1 MSDIDTGVFDAI
13 LNHSRFDAI
22 IAEVREERA
31 RQDAKF
37 GVQRHMNGTSEK
49 FKPMADAA
57 RNATRAAEA
66 NGQQSWANI
75 MREEFWEALAERD
88 RAKLR
93 AELIQVI
100 AVGVA
105 WVESLDATD

>member
-1 MSDIDTGVFDAI
+1 MSDQMDKIFV
-13 LNHSRFDAI
+13 
-22 IAEVREERA
+22 EVREERS
-31 RQDAKF
+31 RQDLKF
-37 GVQRHMNGTSEK
+37 GIQRHPNGTSEK
-49 FKPMADAA
+49 FNPMADAA
-57 RNATRAAEA
+57 RNATRAAEV

-75 MREEFWEALAERD
+75 MREEFWEALSERD

-105 WVESLDATD
+105 WVECLDETD

>member
-1 MSDIDTGVFDAI
+1 MSDLEEGVYSAI
-13 LNHSRFDAI
+13 LKHNRFDRI
-22 IAEVREERA
+22 VQDIKDERA

-37 GVQRHMNGTSEK
+37 GVQRHPNGTSAK
-49 FKPMADAA
+49 FKPLADAA
-57 RNATRAAEA
+57 RNATRAADLS
-66 NGQQSWANI
+66 GQQTWANI
-75 MREEFWEALAERD
+75 FREEFWEALAETD

-105 WVESLDATD
+105 WVECIDDAS

>member
-1 MSDIDTGVFDAI
+1 MSLDGVYQTIADNAKFDQ
-13 LNHSRFDAI
+13 I
-22 IAEVREERA
+22 IADVREERK
-31 RQDAKF
+31 RQDLKF
-37 GVQRHMNGTSEK
+37 GVQRHPNGTSAK

-66 NGQQSWANI
+66 NGQQSWTNI
-75 MREEFWEALAERD
+75 LREEFWEALSETD
-88 RAKLR
+88 RVKLR

-105 WVESLDATD
+105 WVECLDETD

>member
-1 MSDIDTGVFDAI
+1 MSDVLASPAPTLFDT
-13 LNHSRFDAI
+13 I
-22 IAEVREERA
+22 IADVREERG
-31 RQDAKF
+31 RQDLKF
-37 GVQRHMNGTSEK
+37 GKQMHPNGTSAK

-57 RNATRAAEA
+57 RNATRAAES
-66 NGQQSWANI
+66 NGHQNWANI
-75 MREEFWEALAERD
+75 MREEFWEALSETD

-105 WVESLDATD
+105 WVECLDEQAA

>member
-1 MSDIDTGVFDAI
+1 MSDVLATPAPTLFDSIVA
-13 LNHSRFDAI
+13 D
-22 IAEVREERA
+22 VRAERA
-31 RQDAKF
+31 RQDLKF
-37 GVQRHMNGTSEK
+37 GKQMHPNGTSAK

-66 NGQQSWANI
+66 NGQQNWTNI
-75 MREEFWEALAERD
+75 LREEFWEALSETDRD
-88 RAKLR
+88 RLR

-105 WVESLDATD
+105 WVECIDEQA